1 MSSRWKHVWRIHG
14 KKSIKKI
21 NGKTKSLYRQNR
33 YLSYHLKRMLCNSL
47 IQPHFDF
54 ACCAWYPNLSMS
66 LKNKLQTAENACIK
80 FYLRMKRRSH
90 IGLNH
95 FEKITWLAVKNRVNQ
110 CIAVTAYNFKHN
122 LSLVYM
128 SDIYTL
134 NSSPVVK
141 TRRSV
146 DSFVEPIYMK
156 EISRKS
162 ISYLFIYFILY
173 MYIYIF
179 LSALL
184 W

>member
-1 MSSRWKHVWRIHG
+1 
-14 KKSIKKI
+14 
-21 NGKTKSLYRQNR
+21 
-33 YLSYHLKRMLCNSL
+33 MLCNSL

-80 FYLRMKRRSH
+80 FYLRMERRSH

-173 MYIYIF
+173 MYLYIF

-184 W
+184 